1 MVAAVAVVAVVVVV
15 VAAAATTV
23 SSLARSPLHKPG
35 SADICVYCCMYVLY
49 DMRTYLCDYM
59 FGCVEQMHVC
69 VEQMHIISND
79 IYHDGDGCFGWILDG
94 EYACFGFL
102 DGFGGAGMVFG

>member
-1 MVAAVAVVAVVVVV
+1 MGYRPGAADPPFMGGGR
-15 VAAAATTV
+15 V
-23 SSLARSPLHKPG
+23 SSDMYLYIYIY
-35 SADICVYCCMYVLY
+35 ICVYCCMYVLY

-94 EYACFGFL
+94 EYACFDGFL
-102 DGFGGAGMVFG
+102 DGFGGVWDGFWMT